1 MIQIIKNEW
10 EITTIYIL
18 DVASRDGIINLDEQ
32 DFENMARKSK
42 PAVAVKID
50 ENLDVSELT
59 EKAIRKAKENVN
71 GKFVSIITVVSFKK
85 GNELMMDEMGGIN
98 ACFSCLADEG
108 VDILWGL
115 QQDDSITSNRCVTV
129 FAFESEQ

>member
-1 MIQIIKNEW
+1 MIQIIKSEW
-10 EITTIYIL
+10 EIAKTYIF
-18 DVASRDGIINLDEQ
+18 DVVLRDGIINLDWH
-32 DFENMARKSK
+32 DFENMAREAK

-50 ENLDVSELT
+50 EHHDVSELT
-59 EKAIRKAKENVN
+59 EEAIRKARENVK
-71 GKFVSIITVVSFKK
+71 GKLDGIIAVVSFKK

-129 FAFESEQ
+129 FAFVSEQ

>member
-1 MIQIIKNEW
+1 MIQIIRSEW
-10 EITTIYIL
+10 EISKTYIF
-18 DVASRDGIINLDEQ
+18 DVALRDGIINLDEQ

-59 EKAIRKAKENVN
+59 EKAIRKAKENVK
-71 GKFVSIITVVSFKK
+71 GKLVGIITVVSFKK
-85 GNELMMDEMGGIN
+85 GNDLMMDEMGGIN

-115 QQDDSITSNRCVTV
+115 QQDDSITGSRCVTV